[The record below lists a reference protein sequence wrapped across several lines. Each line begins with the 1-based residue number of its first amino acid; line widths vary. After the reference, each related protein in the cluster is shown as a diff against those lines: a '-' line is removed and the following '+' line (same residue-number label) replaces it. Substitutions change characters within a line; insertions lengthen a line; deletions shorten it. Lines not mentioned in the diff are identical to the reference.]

1 MKQPNKI
8 TVVYATDYGYLRYTI
23 VSAFSLLKNVTDG
36 NEIELVIL
44 VPSDMPITADEMV
57 KKALS
62 EFNNFSVR
70 LIRMGNEFDHVNL
83 TIAHIT
89 SPTYYRLLLPN
100 MLPDTDKCIYIDG
113 DTIVNGDIA
122 QLWKEAIGDNL
133 VAGVKAFDFYKND
146 INVRKTLEY
155 VDNEIFVYVNAG
167 VLVFNLKE
175 MRAANSSEA
184 FMKLLPNQYPCQDQD
199 IINIGCKGRI
209 KTISMCYNTM
219 TKYAMAPLAQIGKW
233 VTEEE
238 YETSKT
244 NPVIIHFADR
254 VKPWSD
260 LSVPWAEKWF
270 EYCLSPSVWPLFY
283 DLEIEKIRDIIKGT
297 TTSSYKKKHRNIFS
311 YIKQVGPKYAFNR
324 ALSAIRNRK

>member
-1 MKQPNKI
+1 MTETNKI

-23 VSAFSLLKNVTDG
+23 VSAFSLLKNVAKG
-36 NEIELVIL
+36 NEVELVIL

-57 KKALS
+57 KGSLS
-62 EFNNFSVR
+62 EFGNLSVR

-89 SPTYYRLLLPN
+89 SPTYYRLLLSDL
-100 MLPDTDKCIYIDG
+100 LPDADKCIYIDG
-113 DTIVNGDIA
+113 DTIVDGDISR
-122 QLWKEAIGDNL
+122 LWKEDIDDSL

-146 INVRKTLEY
+146 INVRKTLGYASDE
-155 VDNEIFVYVNAG
+155 EFVYVNAG

-175 MRAANSSEA
+175 MRAARTSDT

-219 TKYAMAPLAQIGKW
+219 TKYALAPLAQIGKW

-238 YETSKT
+238 YQSSKT
-244 NPVIIHFADR
+244 KPVIIHFADR
-254 VKPWSD
+254 VKPWND
-260 LSVPWAEKWF
+260 LSVSWAEKWF
-270 EYCLSPSVWPLFY
+270 EYCLNPSIWPLFY
-283 DLEIEKIRDIIKGT
+283 DLEIEKIKEKIKGT
-297 TTSSYKKKHRNIFS
+297 AT
-311 YIKQVGPKYAFNR
+311 
-324 ALSAIRNRK
+324 AIHK